1 MARKYHTA
9 SFKAQ
14 VALEALGN
22 DSTLAELARKY
33 DVHPNMISKWKADLA
48 KQAAELFQRKKNA
61 KIKDHT
67 AYLERKIGQLTVE
80 NDFLKKNW
88 SKYRSESE

>member
-14 VALEALGN
+14 VALEALHN
-22 DSTLAELARKY
+22 DSTLAELAKKY
-33 DVHPNMISKWKADLA
+33 NVHPNLITKWKADLM
-48 KQAAELFQRKKNA
+48 KQASELFKRKSSSK
-61 KIKDHT
+61 KKGHT
-67 AYLERKIGQLTVE
+67 AYLECKIGQLTVE

-88 SKYRSESE
+88 SKYRSENE